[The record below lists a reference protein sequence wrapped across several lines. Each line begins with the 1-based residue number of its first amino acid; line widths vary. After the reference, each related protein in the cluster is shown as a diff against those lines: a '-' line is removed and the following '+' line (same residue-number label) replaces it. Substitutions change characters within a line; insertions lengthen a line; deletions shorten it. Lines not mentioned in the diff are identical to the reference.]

1 MNFATFT
8 KIKQY
13 LLLLAIALL
22 GWGCSNMEDK
32 DISSVSD
39 ECPKTPEIVL
49 KSENVQAIDLSSEE
63 MIMSGNVSR
72 RKHKAYRFEAK
83 AGDRFN
89 YETQQDICLW
99 FYNPENELLEETKF
113 EQDGNYIVQISVP
126 QGSATFELA
135 MSLNNEENI
144 SSPIAKP
151 SPSSTTISNN
161 SPPQNNITISSNS
174 PPQNSSSSIART
186 DPKESIKKYYSY
198 INNEEY
204 PLAWEMLTNFHQQDK
219 KLHPNGYNSY
229 YDWWIKV
236 ARVDIKD
243 IKTVEVLANTAEV
256 DIWYNYYMKRG
267 NTLTNSLRFF
277 LDWNESREQ
286 WQIAKVKVK

>member
-89 YETQQDICLW
+89 YQTQEDLCLW

-135 MSLNNEENI
+135 MSLTNEENV
-144 SSPIAKP
+144 SSSIAKQ

-161 SPPQNNITISSNS
+161 SPPQSNITISSNS

-204 PLAWEMLTNFHQQDK
+204 PLAWEMLTYLRKQDK
-219 KLHPNGYNSY
+219 KIHPDGYNSFY
-229 YDWWIKV
+229 NWWV
-236 ARVDIKD
+236 TVDRVNIKD
-243 IKTVEVLANTAEV
+243 IIIITVDNDTSIV
-256 DIWYNYYMKRG
+256 DVEYNYHMKKG
-267 NTLTNSLRFF
+267 SISPESLRFT
-277 LDWNESREQ
+277 LEWNEEKGEWEIST
-286 WQIAKVKVK
+286 AKAL